1 MIKVIRVD
9 HRLLHG
15 QVIFSWTKSAN
26 IERVII
32 IDTNTAK
39 DDFKKMSL
47 KLAKPENVRLNVF
60 SLKMAIDKL
69 DQIKSLDEN
78 VMLLFENVEELSSF
92 IKYYGKV
99 EEINY
104 GLIPSKLNAKRFSNV
119 IYLTP
124 KEIELTKN
132 LCDQG
137 IKVSMQPVPSDK
149 KEFLNNI
156 I

>member
-15 QVIFSWTKSAN
+15 QVIFSWTKFAN

-32 IDTNTAK
+32 VDTGTAQ

-47 KLAKPENVRLNVF
+47 KLAKPENIRLNVF
-60 SLKMAIDKL
+60 SLKMAIEKM
-69 DQIKSLDEN
+69 DQIKSLNEN
-78 VMLLFENVEELSSF
+78 IMLIFENVEELSLF
-92 IKYYGKV
+92 IKSYGKV

-104 GLIPSKLNAKRFSNV
+104 GLIPSKPNAKRFSNA

-132 LCDQG
+132 LCNQG
-137 IKVSMQPVPSDK
+137 IKISMQQVPSAN

>member
-39 DDFKKMSL
+39 DDFKKMTL

-69 DQIKSLDEN
+69 
-78 VMLLFENVEELSSF
+78 
-92 IKYYGKV
+92 

-104 GLIPSKLNAKRFSNV
+104 GLIPSKPNAKRFSNV
-119 IYLTP
+119 VYLTP

-137 IKVSMQPVPSDK
+137 IKVSMQPVPSS
-149 KEFLNNI
+149 LNNI